1 MIPFVVQIE
10 EKNFYSKVIFAKSEE
25 ECMRKA
31 GKLSTLLSSSKTKLL
46 NLDDQ
51 KISTNIYR
59 LDDEE

>member
-25 ECMRKA
+25 DCMRKA
-31 GKLSTLLSSSKTKLL
+31 GKLSTLLSSSKTKELD
-46 NLDDQ
+46 LDDR
-51 KISTNIYR
+51 KVHTSFFR